1 MDSIDVQIVSA
12 LQQNGRLTV
21 AELAERVG
29 LTEAP
34 VWRRVRKLEE
44 EGWITGYHA
53 SVDRSKVGLKVV
65 AIVTVRFATHN
76 LELAERFVEAIQDH
90 PNVLNA
96 YNVTGDVDY
105 ILTVLTK
112 DLEEYEKFTLFLRG
126 FQGIVAIQTH
136 LSLREVKQ
144 QGGNVPSLDS
154 LSG

>member
-1 MDSIDVQIVSA
+1 MDAIDVQIVSA
-12 LQQNGRLTV
+12 LQENGRLTV

-34 VWRRVRKLEE
+34 VWRRLRKLEE

-65 AIVTVRFATHN
+65 AIVTVRFATHD
-76 LELAERFVEAIQDH
+76 LELAERFVEAIQAH

-136 LSLREVKQ
+136 LSLREVKSR
-144 QGGNVPSLDS
+144 GGNVPPLDS
-154 LSG
+154 VSP